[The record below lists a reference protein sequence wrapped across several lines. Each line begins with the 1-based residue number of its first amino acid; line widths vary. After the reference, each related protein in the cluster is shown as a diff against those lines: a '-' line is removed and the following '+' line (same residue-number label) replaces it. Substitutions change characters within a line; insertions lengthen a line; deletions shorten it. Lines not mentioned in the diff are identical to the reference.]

1 MAPPEKTPGIGEK
14 LTKESQMSDVSL
26 FVRKASGLVRA
37 WSVFD
42 AFIYAT
48 FSINLITLGLFIFSY
63 CYYLQGSL
71 ITGVVIGAIFTVFEV
86 IVYAS
91 LISAMPRAGGDYVW
105 QSRILNRAIGF
116 VLAVTGWW
124 FILWL
129 WTPLYGQ
136 MLTYEVYT
144 PLLAIAGFKD
154 SALWFSTTSTGQFVG
169 MLSVCVIVFF
179 YIAIG
184 MKWYARIQKFC
195 FFGGSIGLAMVF
207 LLLLFG
213 NNETFIAN
221 FNALAPRFG
230 AQAGD
235 VYAATM
241 QAGVDAG
248 TVAGPLFP
256 LAIGASILL
265 VPMLTFFNLWPNWGS
280 TLYGEVRG
288 ASDYKRNF
296 MGMLWAII
304 VTTVGA
310 VVLFLLI
317 GKTIGWD
324 FYKHA
329 NGAFWNSTW
338 GYTSNPPPLPI
349 WPYPA
354 LFAAFMVKSPALM
367 FIIVLL
373 MSLWWFGWSGT
384 LFLSSTRVIFAA
396 AIDRMLPEWVSKIE
410 PRTKTPLN
418 ALLLMV
424 IPSAIISY
432 LYAFKVFNFQTLAL
446 DATVVIAITFLG
458 STIAGIVMPWRAK
471 DVFDGSPIAKYKVPA
486 WLGWLV
492 TAIYT
497 LFSVYL
503 IYLSFKDAWTIL
515 SGLGALGANG
525 LTWFVVII
533 LSLLTIINAVI
544 LVWILV
550 QVVNGVTS
558 SKAMPLV
565 TMAGLIFLGFLDW
578 LLVVWFWDPNTSDGF
593 PLYAIGWSNVSSMI
607 FMFINYIVAAAIY
620 FGFSAYRRRQG
631 IQIEKVYKEIPVE

>member
-1 MAPPEKTPGIGEK
+1 
-14 LTKESQMSDVSL
+14 MSDVSL

-63 CYYLQGSL
+63 CYYLGGSL
-71 ITGVVIGAIFTVFEV
+71 ISGVVIGAIFTVFEV

-105 QSRILNRAIGF
+105 QSRILGRWIGF
-116 VLAVTGWW
+116 ILAVTGWW

-154 SALWFSTTSTGQFVG
+154 AALWFTTTSQGQFVG
-169 MLSVCVIVFF
+169 MLSVCLIVFI

-184 MKWYARIQKFC
+184 MKWYARVQKFC
-195 FFGGSIGLAMVF
+195 FWGGLLGLAIVF
-207 LLLLFG
+207 GLLLFG
-213 NNETFIAN
+213 NHDTFVAN
-221 FNALAPRFG
+221 YNAMAPTFG
-230 AQAGD
+230 ATAGDTYSATVQAG
-235 VYAATM
+235 T
-241 QAGVDAG
+241 DAG

-256 LAIGASILL
+256 LAIGASLLL

-296 MGMLWAII
+296 LGMFMAIV

-310 VVLFLLI
+310 VILFLLI

-324 FYKHA
+324 FYNLS
-329 NGAFWNSTW
+329 NGAFWNW
-338 GYTSNPPPLPI
+338 GFGYTTTPPPLPI

-354 LFAAFMVKSPALM
+354 LFATFMVKSPALM
-367 FIIVLL
+367 FIVILL

-410 PRTKTPLN
+410 PRTKTPIF

-424 IPSAIISY
+424 IPAAIISY
-432 LYAFKVFNFQTLAL
+432 LYAFKILNFNTFTL

-458 STIAGIVMPWRAK
+458 STIAGIIMPWKAK
-471 DVFDGSPIAKYKVPA
+471 DIFDGSPIAKYKVSS
-486 WLGWLV
+486 WLGWIVTLV
-492 TAIYT
+492 YG
-497 LFSVYL
+497 LFSLYL
-503 IYLSFKDAWTIL
+503 IYTSFKYAWNIL
-515 SGLGALGANG
+515 SGLGALGPDVK
-525 LTWFVVII
+525 TWFVVII
-533 LSLLTIINAVI
+533 LAILTVVNAAI
-544 LVWILV
+544 LIWIFF
-550 QVVNGVTS
+550 QVVKGIMS
-558 SKAMPLV
+558 SKAMPVV
-565 TMAGLIFLGFLDW
+565 TLAGLIFLGFLDW
-578 LLVVWFWDPNTSDGF
+578 LLVMWFWDPNVLPESLPAVGT
-593 PLYAIGWSNVSSMI
+593 YAIGWSNVNSMI
-607 FMFINYIVAAAIY
+607 FMLFNYVLAGAIY

>member
-1 MAPPEKTPGIGEK
+1 
-14 LTKESQMSDVSL
+14 MSDVSL

-63 CYYLQGSL
+63 CYYLGGSL
-71 ITGVVIGAIFTVFEV
+71 ISGVVIGAIFTIFEV
-86 IVYAS
+86 VVYAS

-105 QSRILNRAIGF
+105 QSRILGRWIGF
-116 VLAVTGWW
+116 ILAVTGWW

-136 MLTYEVYT
+136 MLTYQVYT

-154 SALWFSTTSTGQFVG
+154 AALWFTTTSQGQFVG
-169 MLSVCVIVFF
+169 MLSVCLIVFI
-179 YIAIG
+179 YIAVG
-184 MKWYARIQKFC
+184 MKWYARVQKFC
-195 FFGGSIGLAMVF
+195 FWGGMIGLIIVF
-207 LLLLFG
+207 GLLLFG
-213 NNETFIAN
+213 NHETFVTN
-221 FNALAPRFG
+221 YNAMAPTFG
-230 AQAGD
+230 ATPGD
-235 VYAATM
+235 VYSATM
-241 QAGVDAG
+241 QAGQDAG

-256 LAIGASILL
+256 LAIGASLLL

-296 MGMLWAII
+296 LGMFMAIV
-304 VTTVGA
+304 VTSVGA
-310 VVLFLLI
+310 VILFLLI
-317 GKTIGWD
+317 SKTISWD
-324 FYKHA
+324 FYNNS
-329 NGAFWNSTW
+329 NGAFWNW
-338 GYTSNPPPLPI
+338 GFGYTTTPPPLPI

-354 LFAAFMVKSPALM
+354 LFATFMVKSPALM

-410 PRTKTPLN
+410 PRTKTPVF

-424 IPSAIISY
+424 IPAAIISY
-432 LYAFKVFNFQTLAL
+432 LYAFKIFNFNTLAL

-471 DVFDGSPIAKYKVPA
+471 EVYDGSPIAKYKVPA
-486 WLGWLV
+486 WFGWII
-492 TAIYT
+492 TIIYAG
-497 LFSVYL
+497 FSIYL
-503 IYLSFKDAWTIL
+503 IIKSVTYAWTIL
-515 SGLGALGANG
+515 SGIGTLGPSAT
-525 LTWFVVII
+525 TWFVVIM
-533 LSLLTIINAVI
+533 LSILTIINAVI
-544 LVWILV
+544 LVWIFL
-550 QVVNGVTS
+550 QVVRGVSS
-558 SKAMPLV
+558 SKSMPLI
-565 TMAGLIFLGFLDW
+565 TLAGLIFLGFLDW
-578 LLVVWFWDPNTSDGF
+578 LLVMWFWDPNVLPESLPTVGT
-593 PLYAIGWSNVSSMI
+593 YGIGWSNVNSMI
-607 FMFINYIVAAAIY
+607 FMLLNYVVAAAIY

>member
-1 MAPPEKTPGIGEK
+1 MAANA
-14 LTKESQMSDVSL
+14 SL
-26 FVRKASGLVRA
+26 FVRKASGLVRS

-63 CYYLQGSL
+63 CYYLGGSL
-71 ITGVVIGAIFTVFEV
+71 ASGVVLGAVFTIFEV

-105 QSRILNRAIGF
+105 QSRILNRGIGF
-116 VLAVTGWW
+116 VLTVTGWW

-136 MLTYEVYT
+136 MLSYEFYT

-154 SALWFSTTSTGQFVG
+154 AALWFTTNSTGQFVS
-169 MLSVCVIVFF
+169 MLSVCVIVFT

-184 MKWYARIQKFC
+184 MKAYARVQKFC
-195 FFGGSIGLAMVF
+195 FWGGLVGLAMVAV
-207 LLLLFG
+207 LLLFG
-213 NNETFIAN
+213 NNATFVAN
-221 FNALAPRFG
+221 FNAFAPNFG

-235 VYAATM
+235 VYSATLK
-241 QAGVDAG
+241 AGSDAG
-248 TVAGPLFP
+248 TVAGPLWP

-296 MGMLWAII
+296 WGMAAAII

-310 VVLFLLI
+310 LILFALI
-317 GKTIGWD
+317 AKTIGWD
-324 FYKHA
+324 FYNKA
-329 NGAFWNSTW
+329 NGAFWNYTF
-338 GYTSNPPPLPI
+338 GYTTTPSPLPI

-354 LFAAFMVKSPALM
+354 LFAAFLVKSRLIQ
-367 FIIVLL
+367 FIVVLL

-396 AIDRMLPEWVSKIE
+396 SIDRMLPEWVSRIE
-410 PRTKTPLN
+410 PRTKSPIN

-424 IPSAIISY
+424 LPSIVVSY
-432 LYAFKVFNFQTLAL
+432 LYAYKIFSFNTLAL

-458 STIAGIVMPWRAK
+458 STIAGTIMPWRAK
-471 DVFDGSPIAKYKVPA
+471 DVFEGSPIAKYKVPT
-486 WLGWLV
+486 WVGWLV
-492 TAIYT
+492 TLVFAVFT
-497 LFSVYL
+497 VYL
-503 IYLSFKDAWTIL
+503 IVISLQYAWTIL
-515 SGLGALGANG
+515 SGIGGLGADG
-525 LTWFVVII
+525 LTWFVVIV
-533 LSLLTIINAVI
+533 LGLLTLVNAVV
-544 LVWILV
+544 LLWILYYV
-550 QVVNGVTS
+550 AKRVLGGA
-558 SKAMPLV
+558 AMPVV
-565 TMAGLIFLGFLDW
+565 TLAGLVFLGFLDW
-578 LLVVWFWDPNTSDGF
+578 LLVEWFWDPHVLPTALPAVGT
-593 PLYAIGWSNVSSMI
+593 YGIGWSNVSSMV
-607 FMFINYIVAAAIY
+607 FMFLNYVVALIIY

-631 IQIEKVYKEIPVE
+631 IDVEKIYKAIPVE

>member
-1 MAPPEKTPGIGEK
+1 
-14 LTKESQMSDVSL
+14 MSDVSL

-71 ITGVVIGAIFTVFEV
+71 ISGVVIGAVFTVFEV

-105 QSRILNRAIGF
+105 QSRILNRAVGF
-116 VLAVTGWW
+116 ILAVTGWW

-154 SALWFSTTSTGQFVG
+154 AALWFLTQNGQFVG
-169 MLSVCVIVFF
+169 MLSVCVIVFI

-184 MKWYARIQKFC
+184 MKWYARVQKFC
-195 FFGGSIGLAMVF
+195 FIGGSIGLAIVF

-213 NNETFIAN
+213 NNATFIAN
-221 FNALAPRFG
+221 YNALAPQFG
-230 AQAGD
+230 ATAGD

-256 LAIGASILL
+256 LAIGASIVL

-296 MGMLWAII
+296 SGMFWAIV

-310 VVLFLLI
+310 VIFFLLI
-317 GKTIGWD
+317 GKTIGWE
-324 FYKHA
+324 FYNNS
-329 NGAFWNSTW
+329 NGAFWNW
-338 GYTSNPPPLPI
+338 GFGYTTTPPPLPI

-354 LFAAFMVKSPALM
+354 LFATFLVKSPVLM
-367 FIIVLL
+367 FIVVLL

-410 PRTKTPLN
+410 PRTKTPIF
-418 ALLLMV
+418 ALMLMV
-424 IPSAIISY
+424 IPAMIVSA
-432 LYAFKVFNFQTLAL
+432 LYAYKVAGFNTLTL

-458 STIAGIVMPWRAK
+458 STIAGIVLPWRAK

-486 WLGWLV
+486 WFGGIV
-492 TAIYT
+492 TAVYAIFAIY
-497 LFSVYL
+497 
-503 IYLSFKDAWTIL
+503 IIIKSFKDAWTIL
-515 SGLGALGANG
+515 SGLGALSADS
-525 LTWFVVII
+525 LTWFVVIL
-533 LSLLTIINAVI
+533 LSLLTIVNAVI
-544 LVWILV
+544 LLWILV
-550 QVVNGVTS
+550 QVVKGIS
-558 SKAMPLV
+558 SSNAMPLV
-565 TMAGLIFLGFLDW
+565 TLAGLIFLGFLDW
-578 LLVVWFWDPNTSDGF
+578 LLVVWFWDPNVLPEALPAVGT
-593 PLYAIGWSNVSSMI
+593 YAIGWSNVSSMI
-607 FMFINYIVAAAIY
+607 FMLANYLVAAAIY
-620 FGFSAYRRRQG
+620 FGFSYYRRKQG
-631 IQIEKVYKEIPVE
+631 IQIEKVYQEIPVE

>member
-1 MAPPEKTPGIGEK
+1 
-14 LTKESQMSDVSL
+14 MSTVSL
-26 FVRKASGLVRA
+26 FVRKASGLVRS

-71 ITGVVIGAIFTVFEV
+71 AAGVVLGAIFTIFEV

-91 LISAMPRAGGDYVW
+91 LISVMPRAGGDYVW
-105 QSRILNRAIGF
+105 QSRILNRGIGF
-116 VLAVTGWW
+116 VLSVTGWW

-144 PLLAIAGFKD
+144 PLLALLGFKD
-154 SALWFSTTSTGQFVG
+154 AALWFTTTDIGLLVG
-169 MLSVCVIVFF
+169 MLSVCVIVFI

-184 MKWYARIQKFC
+184 MKWYARVQKFC
-195 FFGGSIGLAMVF
+195 FWGGAVGLALVF

-213 NNETFIAN
+213 NNATFVAN
-221 FNALAPRFG
+221 FNAMAPIFG
-230 AQAGD
+230 AQAGN
-235 VYAATM
+235 VYAATLT
-241 QAGVDAG
+241 AGEAAG
-248 TVAGPLFP
+248 TVAGPLWP
-256 LAIGASILL
+256 LAIGASIFL

-296 MGMLWAII
+296 WGMAAAII

-310 VVLFLLI
+310 LLLFALI

-324 FYKHA
+324 FYNKA
-329 NGAFWNSTW
+329 NGAFWNYTF
-338 GYTSNPPPLPI
+338 GYTTEAAPLPI

-354 LFAAFMVKSPALM
+354 LFAAFMVKSPVIQ
-367 FIIVLL
+367 FIVVLL

-396 AIDRMLPEWVSKIE
+396 SIDRMLPEWVSKIE

-424 IPSAIISY
+424 IPSAIISF
-432 LYAFKVFNFQTLAL
+432 LYAFRYFNMRTLVL

-458 STIAGIVMPWRAK
+458 STIAGTIMPWRAK
-471 DVFDGSPIAKYKVPA
+471 DVFDGSPIAKYKVPS

-492 TAIYT
+492 TLLYAVFAI
-497 LFSVYL
+497 YL
-503 IYLSFKDAWTIL
+503 IYISFQYGWTIL
-515 SGLGALGANG
+515 SGIGALGADWT
-525 LTWFVVII
+525 TWFVV
-533 LSLLTIINAVI
+533 LVLAVLTVVNAVI
-544 LVWILV
+544 LLWILYYV
-550 QVVNGVTS
+550 GRRVFGGAKMPVVT
-558 SKAMPLV
+558 L
-565 TMAGLIFLGFLDW
+565 AGLVFLGFLDW
-578 LLVVWFWDPNTSDGF
+578 LLVEWFWDPHVLPESLPAVGT
-593 PLYAIGWSNVSSMI
+593 YAIGWSNVSSMV
-607 FMFINYIVAAAIY
+607 FMLLNYVVAAAIY
-620 FGFSAYRRRQG
+620 FGFSAYRRKQG
-631 IQIEKVYKEIPVE
+631 IDVDKIYKEIPVE

>member
-1 MAPPEKTPGIGEK
+1 
-14 LTKESQMSDVSL
+14 MSDVSL

-71 ITGVVIGAIFTVFEV
+71 ISGVVIGAIFTVFEV

-116 VLAVTGWW
+116 ILAVTGWW

-144 PLLAIAGFKD
+144 PLLAIAGLKEQ
-154 SALWFSTTSTGQFVG
+154 ALWFLTPNGQFVG
-169 MLSVCVIVFF
+169 MLSVCIIVFI

-184 MKWYARIQKFC
+184 MKWYARVQKFC
-195 FFGGSIGLAMVF
+195 FIGGSIGLAIVF

-213 NNETFIAN
+213 NNATFIAN
-221 FNALAPRFG
+221 YNALAPQFG
-230 AQAGD
+230 ATAGD

-256 LAIGASILL
+256 LAIGASIVL

-296 MGMLWAII
+296 LGMFWAIV

-310 VVLFLLI
+310 VLFFLLI
-317 GKTIGWD
+317 GKTIGWE
-324 FYKHA
+324 FYNNS
-329 NGAFWNSTW
+329 NGAFWNW
-338 GYTSNPPPLPI
+338 GFGYTTTPPPLPI

-354 LFAAFMVKSPALM
+354 LFATFLVKSPVLM
-367 FIIVLL
+367 FIVVLL

-410 PRTKTPLN
+410 PRTKTPIY

-424 IPSAIISY
+424 IPAMIISA
-432 LYAFKVFNFQTLAL
+432 LYAYKVGGFNTLTL

-471 DVFDGSPIAKYKVPA
+471 DVFDGSPVAKYKVPA
-486 WLGWLV
+486 WFGGIV
-492 TAIYT
+492 TAVYAVFSFYIIYT
-497 LFSVYL
+497 
-503 IYLSFKDAWTIL
+503 SFKDAWTIL
-515 SGLGALGANG
+515 SGLGALAADS
-525 LTWFVVII
+525 LTWFVVIL
-533 LSLLTIINAVI
+533 LSLLTIVNAVI
-544 LVWILV
+544 LLWILV
-550 QVVNGVTS
+550 QVVKGI
-558 SKAMPLV
+558 SKSNAMPLV
-565 TMAGLIFLGFLDW
+565 TLAGLIFLGFLDW
-578 LLVVWFWDPNTSDGF
+578 LLVVWFWDPNVLPDALPAVGT
-593 PLYAIGWSNVSSMI
+593 YAIGWSNVSSMI
-607 FMFINYIVAAAIY
+607 FMLANYLVAAAIY
-620 FGFSAYRRRQG
+620 FGFSYYRRKQG
-631 IQIEKVYKEIPVE
+631 IQIEKVYQEIPVE

>member
-1 MAPPEKTPGIGEK
+1 
-14 LTKESQMSDVSL
+14 MSTVSL
-26 FVRKASGLVRA
+26 FVRKASGLVRS

-71 ITGVVIGAIFTVFEV
+71 AAGVVLGAIFTIFEV

-91 LISAMPRAGGDYVW
+91 LISVMPRAGGDYVW
-105 QSRILNRAIGF
+105 QSRILNRGIGF
-116 VLAVTGWW
+116 VLSVTGWW

-144 PLLAIAGFKD
+144 PLLALLGFKD
-154 SALWFSTTSTGQFVG
+154 AALWFTTTDIGLLVG
-169 MLSVCVIVFF
+169 MLSVCVIVFI

-184 MKWYARIQKFC
+184 MKWYARVQKFC
-195 FFGGSIGLAMVF
+195 FWGGAVGLALVF

-213 NNETFIAN
+213 NNATFVAN
-221 FNALAPRFG
+221 FNAMAPNFG
-230 AQAGD
+230 AQAGN
-235 VYAATM
+235 VYAATLT
-241 QAGVDAG
+241 AGEAAG
-248 TVAGPLFP
+248 TVAGPLWP
-256 LAIGASILL
+256 LAIGASIFL

-296 MGMLWAII
+296 WGMAAAII

-310 VVLFLLI
+310 LLLFALI

-324 FYKHA
+324 FYNKA
-329 NGAFWNSTW
+329 NGAFWNYTF
-338 GYTSNPPPLPI
+338 GYTTEAAPLPI

-354 LFAAFMVKSPALM
+354 LFAAFMVKSPVIQ
-367 FIIVLL
+367 FIVVLL

-396 AIDRMLPEWVSKIE
+396 SIDRMLPEWVSKIE

-424 IPSAIISY
+424 IPSAIISF
-432 LYAFKVFNFQTLAL
+432 LYAFRYFNMRTLVL

-458 STIAGIVMPWRAK
+458 STIAGTIMPWRAK
-471 DVFDGSPIAKYKVPA
+471 DVFDGSPIAKYKVPS

-492 TAIYT
+492 TLLYAVFAI
-497 LFSVYL
+497 YL
-503 IYLSFKDAWTIL
+503 IYISFQYGWTIL
-515 SGLGALGANG
+515 SGIGALGADWT
-525 LTWFVVII
+525 TWFVV
-533 LSLLTIINAVI
+533 LVLAVLTVVNAVI
-544 LVWILV
+544 LLWILYYV
-550 QVVNGVTS
+550 GRRVFGGAKMPVVT
-558 SKAMPLV
+558 L
-565 TMAGLIFLGFLDW
+565 AGLVFLGFLDW
-578 LLVVWFWDPNTSDGF
+578 LLVEWFWDPHVLPESLPAVGT
-593 PLYAIGWSNVSSMI
+593 YAIGWSNVSSMV
-607 FMFINYIVAAAIY
+607 FMLLNYVVAAAIY
-620 FGFSAYRRRQG
+620 FGFSAYRRKQG
-631 IQIEKVYKEIPVE
+631 IDVDKIYKEIPVE

>member
-1 MAPPEKTPGIGEK
+1 
-14 LTKESQMSDVSL
+14 MSDVSL
-26 FVRKASGLVRA
+26 FVRKASGLVRS

-71 ITGVVIGAIFTVFEV
+71 ISGVVIGAVFTIFEV

-105 QSRILNRAIGF
+105 QSRILGRWIGF
-116 VLAVTGWW
+116 ILAVTGWW

-154 SALWFSTTSTGQFVG
+154 AALWFTTTSQGQFVG
-169 MLSVCVIVFF
+169 MLSVCLIVFI
-179 YIAIG
+179 YIAVG
-184 MKWYARIQKFC
+184 MKWYARVQKFC
-195 FFGGSIGLAMVF
+195 FWGGLVGLAIVF
-207 LLLLFG
+207 GLLLFS
-213 NNETFIAN
+213 NHETFVAN
-221 FNALAPRFG
+221 YNAMAPNFG
-230 AQAGD
+230 ATGGD
-235 VYAATM
+235 VYSATM
-241 QAGVDAG
+241 QAGAEAG

-256 LAIGASILL
+256 LAIGASLLL

-296 MGMLWAII
+296 LGMFMAIV
-304 VTTVGA
+304 VTAVGA
-310 VVLFLLI
+310 VIFFLLI

-324 FYKHA
+324 FYNNS
-329 NGAFWNSTW
+329 NGAFWNW
-338 GYTSNPPPLPI
+338 GFGYTTTPPPLPI

-354 LFAAFMVKSPALM
+354 LFATFMVKSPALM

-396 AIDRMLPEWVSKIE
+396 AIDRMLPEWVSRIE
-410 PRTKTPLN
+410 PRTKTPIF

-424 IPSAIISY
+424 IPAAIISY
-432 LYAFKVFNFQTLAL
+432 LYAFKIFNFNTLAL

-458 STIAGIVMPWRAK
+458 STIAGIIMPWRAK
-471 DVFDGSPIAKYKVPA
+471 EVYDGSPIAKYKVPA
-486 WLGWLV
+486 WLGWIV
-492 TAIYT
+492 TFIFAV
-497 LFSVYL
+497 FSIYL
-503 IYLSFKDAWTIL
+503 IYISFKYAWNIV
-515 SGLGALGANG
+515 SGLGALGPDG
-525 LTWFVVII
+525 KTWFVV
-533 LSLLTIINAVI
+533 LLLAGLTIINMVI
-544 LVWILV
+544 LVWIII
-550 QVVNGVTS
+550 QVARGILA

-565 TMAGLIFLGFLDW
+565 TLAGLIFLGFLDW
-578 LLVVWFWDPNTSDGF
+578 LLVVWFWDPNVLPEALPAVGT
-593 PLYAIGWSNVSSMI
+593 YAIGWSNVNSMI
-607 FMFINYIVAAAIY
+607 FMLANYVLAAAIY